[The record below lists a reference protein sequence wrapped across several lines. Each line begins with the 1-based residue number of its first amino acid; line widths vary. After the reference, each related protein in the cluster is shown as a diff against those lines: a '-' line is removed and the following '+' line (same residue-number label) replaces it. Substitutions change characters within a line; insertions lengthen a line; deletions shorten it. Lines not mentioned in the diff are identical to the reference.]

1 MQRLI
6 PFKSIPNDGMLY
18 NLNVKFRLCISVL
31 LLYTS
36 FVIAQNESNF
46 LHLEETFYGNSQ
58 IIEDSL
64 GYIWISNSDGLY
76 KYDGYDF
83 SFVPYQNI
91 FKGKY
96 SSNQKFLL
104 QKDNNENIWIAVY
117 GGKLTK
123 LNSQYTEESLLIE
136 LNNAPKHTTAITPHE
151 KDVWFGSK
159 EGSIYRY
166 DEKNTTIRSLF
177 TLPKNNGFA
186 QTILSIAFTSTYEMW
201 ISTDHGKVY
210 QHIIN
215 TDILKELKSP
225 LTHKKQDI
233 KLTSDLSGKLWIA
246 TELEGLY
253 SYYPNFGEFTQFN
266 PPEKNGSHDLFLYV
280 YAGKNNNIWAGT
292 DGNGL
297 YKINSE
303 TNAVTIFKHEE
314 INKFSISNN
323 TVTFINEDSY
333 GNIWT
338 VAKKGQINILP
349 NNANKIKYYNGLENN
364 TPTSV
369 LSILKSEDGS
379 TWIGTDGKGLN
390 RVFTNGTK
398 IQYDSSKKGNNFF
411 KGRYIQGLIEDKD
424 KNIWIATYLNGLWK
438 FDTST
443 KRFTE
448 IKTQSTTGIYS
459 PDVRHLFKDTKDR
472 IWVSTA
478 AGVHVFSSPTEL
490 LATFDYNTNG
500 FLGTVSQAINEDE
513 NGTVWL
519 GVNNGGLFE
528 FVENQSNFAMSS
540 FKSHSYYSKEEIKH
554 NNYDIAV
561 IKPDYNGNLWLLS
574 DSGFL
579 IRYTISSKT
588 AESFLTNQNLEN
600 IDISAILIM
609 DPNNLWI
616 SSKNGIHNYI
626 LDTGDLKSFYTTDGL
641 QGNTFLKR
649 SAYKDRTGKLYFG
662 GEDGMN
668 TFYTEDMHTKEPNAK
683 IYINAI
689 EVLNKPVQQI
699 LQNKITLPIENLT
712 KLDLASKHSSFSFQ
726 FSAID
731 NVLNSNYHYAYRLK
745 GFDKNWIT
753 TKKNRIATYTNIPS
767 GSYVF
772 EVKAGSKRGEWNIE
786 ATQIK
791 VNIKPTFWGSIWAY
805 ILYIILSCLI
815 IIGISYW
822 LSLKKEI
829 RKKAWQNEKDKELYA
844 LKMNFF
850 AKMSHEI
857 QTPLTLILG
866 PIDDMLHRAVTN
878 NNELLK
884 QRLFILKN
892 NAKRLSR
899 IATELMTI
907 RNKELGTLKVLAS
920 RNNLTEHLKEI
931 ALSFSEQARF
941 KNIHF
946 IKEYSTKE
954 DLFIWYDS
962 DKIEHVLYNLLSN
975 AFKFTPRNGTITL
988 KTHLVKD
995 TLEISVEDSGP
1006 GIPKNEL
1013 EDIFKLFYQ
1022 SELGK
1027 HQKGL
1032 GIGLAL
1038 TKELISLHHGEIK
1051 VTSSAEK
1058 GTCFTVAISAADNV
1072 FSEDE
1077 KISPE
1082 AIFESTSKLYTDIEN
1097 YEVDLLPAMPESKE
1111 KTHTLLIVEDNV
1123 EMQIFLKDV
1132 FKNRY
1137 HLLLAENGKEGLKLA
1152 ERNKP
1157 DLIISDLMMPI
1168 MDGIDMC
1175 KSLQKNKATQ
1185 HIPVILLTAKNSFKS
1200 KLSGLESG
1208 AVAYIEK
1215 PFNFHELILKVNNI
1229 ISTREKTISKYK
1241 TDLISSPKKIDAKS
1255 KDELFMEELV
1265 TELNN
1270 QLENTDFKLEDL
1282 PNTLNMSYSAIYRRC
1297 HDLTGKTLVEF
1308 FRSLRL
1314 NKAAILIKEQG
1325 YNISEA
1331 GYMVG
1336 YKDTK
1341 YFAKCFK
1348 EEFGESPGKLKR
1360 NAK

>member
-1 MQRLI
+1 MKQPIQFKINKNFCNLI
-6 PFKSIPNDGMLY
+6 
-18 NLNVKFRLCISVL
+18 VKLKLCISLIILSNSLV
-31 LLYTS
+31 YG
-36 FVIAQNESNF
+36 QDESNF
-46 LHLEETFYGNSQ
+46 LHLEESFYGNSQ
-58 IIEDSL
+58 IIEDDL

-123 LNSQYTEESLLIE
+123 LNSQDNQLSNTDNTYNT
-136 LNNAPKHTTAITPHE
+136 PKHTTAITPHE
-151 KDVWFGSK
+151 KDVWLGSK
-159 EGSIYRY
+159 EGTIYKY
-166 DEKNTTIRSLF
+166 DEKNIAIDSVF
-177 TLPKNNGFA
+177 TVPKSNGFS
-186 QTILSIAFTSTYEMW
+186 QTILSIAFTSKYEMW
-201 ISTDHGKVY
+201 ISTDFGKVY

-225 LTHKKQDI
+225 LTNKKQDI

-253 SYYPNFGEFTQFN
+253 SFYPNYGEFTQFN
-266 PPEKNGSHDLFLYV
+266 PPQKNGSHDLFLYV
-280 YAGKNNNIWAGT
+280 YSGKNNNIWAGT

-323 TVTFINEDSY
+323 TITYINEDSY

-349 NNANKIKYYNGLENN
+349 NNENKIKYYNGLENN

-369 LSILKSEDGS
+369 LSILKTQDGS

-390 RVFTNGTK
+390 RVLANGKKILYDTN
-398 IQYDSSKKGNNFF
+398 KKGINYF
-411 KGRYIQGLIEDKD
+411 KGRYIQSLIEDKD

-438 FDTST
+438 FDIKT
-443 KRFTE
+443 KQFFE
-448 IKTQSTTGIYS
+448 IKTQSTAGIS
-459 PDVRHLFKDTKDR
+459 SSDVRHLFKDSKDR
-472 IWVSTA
+472 IWASTP
-478 AGVHVFSSPTEL
+478 AGIHVFSSSADL

-500 FLGTVSQAINEDE
+500 ILGSVSQAINEDE
-513 NGTVWL
+513 NGTIWI

-528 FVENQSNFAMSS
+528 FIENKLNFEVSD
-540 FKSHSYYSKEEIKH
+540 FKSHSYYSEEDIKH

-561 IKPDYNGNLWLLS
+561 IKPDYNGHLWLLS

-579 IRYTISSKT
+579 IKYTIASKT
-588 AESFLTNQNLEN
+588 AHSYLTNQNLEN
-600 IDISAILIM
+600 IDISAILIK
-609 DPNNLWI
+609 DPNSLWL

-626 LDTGDLKSFYTTDGL
+626 LDTDDLKSYYITDGL

-649 SAYKDRTGKLYFG
+649 SAYKDGSEKLYFG

-668 TFYTEDMHTKEPNAK
+668 SFYTEDMHTKKTDAK
-683 IYINAI
+683 IYINAV
-689 EVLNKPVQQI
+689 EVLNKPVQEI
-699 LQNKITLPIENLT
+699 LQNQITLPIESLKKIDLT
-712 KLDLASKHSSFSFQ
+712 AKHSSFSFQ

-753 TKKNRIATYTNIPS
+753 TKKNRIATYTNINS
-767 GSYVF
+767 GKYVF
-772 EVKAGSKRGEWNIE
+772 EVKAGSKKGEWNIKP
-786 ATQIK
+786 TQIE
-791 VNIKPTFWGSIWAY
+791 VNIKPTFWGGIWAY
-805 ILYIILSCLI
+805 ILYLLIGCLL
-815 IIGISYW
+815 IIGIGYW
-822 LSLKKEI
+822 LGLKKEL
-829 RKKAWQNEKDKELYA
+829 RKKAWQNEKDKEIYA

-866 PIDDMLHRAVTN
+866 PIDDMLHRAAAN

-920 RNNLTEHLKEI
+920 KNNLTKHLKEI

-941 KNIHF
+941 KNINF
-946 IKEYSTKE
+946 IKEYSPKE
-954 DLFIWYDS
+954 DIIAWYDS

-975 AFKFTPRNGTITL
+975 AFKFTPRDGTITFKMLL
-988 KTHLVKD
+988 KSEDNV
-995 TLEISVEDSGP
+995 EISVKDSGP

-1013 EDIFKLFYQ
+1013 DDIFKLFYQ

-1051 VTSSAEK
+1051 VASSSEN
-1058 GTCFTVAISAADNV
+1058 GTCFTVVLSTSETV

-1082 AIFESTSKLYTDIEN
+1082 AILENSLKVFNDIEN
-1097 YEVDLLPAMPESKE
+1097 YEIDLIPTFSGSKE
-1111 KTHTLLIVEDNV
+1111 KSHTLLIVEDNV

-1132 FKNRY
+1132 FKNNY
-1137 HLLLAENGKEGLKLA
+1137 HLLLAENGKEGIKLA
-1152 ERNKP
+1152 ERNNP
-1157 DLIISDLMMPI
+1157 DLIISDLMMPL
-1168 MDGIDMC
+1168 MDGIEMC
-1175 KSLQKNKATQ
+1175 KYLQKNKATQ

-1229 ISTREKTISKYK
+1229 ISTREKTVSKYK
-1241 TDLISSPKKIDAKS
+1241 TDLISSPQKIDAKS

-1265 TELNN
+1265 AELNK
-1270 QLENTDFKLEDL
+1270 QVENTDYKLEDL
-1282 PNTLNMSYSAIYRRC
+1282 PSTLNMSYSAIYRRC
-1297 HDLTGKTLVEF
+1297 HDITGKTLVEF
-1308 FRSLRL
+1308 LRSLRL

-1331 GYMVG
+1331 GFMVG

-1348 EEFGESPGKLKR
+1348 DEFGKSPGSLKR
-1360 NAK
+1360 NTK